1 MSGPA
6 CDQYDPL
13 TTCLDSGAYVGSV
26 SMSFPEGSG
35 TVVQPSMV
43 HSMGA
48 SRDGSILAVG
58 LGNADVSLCD
68 IASVKDVARLHGHTG
83 IVCAVEFALW
93 NPGASRSEHD
103 NIVFCFL

>member
-1 MSGPA
+1 
-6 CDQYDPL
+6 
-13 TTCLDSGAYVGSV
+13 
-26 SMSFPEGSG
+26 MSFPEGSG